1 MDFDNAIE
9 QIISKVKESGSGT
22 KFSYEELNQW
32 LGLSSGDD
40 LMWAYD
46 KLSGRLT
53 NENIICLELK
63 KDYVITAKPNGSD
76 MAAADK
82 RNGINRNSVH

>member
-9 QIISKVKESGSGT
+9 QIVSKVKVSGIGI

-46 KLSGRLT
+46 KLSDRLT
-53 NENIICLELK
+53 NENTICLELK
-63 KDYVITAKPNGSD
+63 KDYVITAKPD
-76 MAAADK
+76 DIDLAAADK
-82 RNGINRNSVH
+82 RTGINHNSMQ

>member
-9 QIISKVKESGSGT
+9 QIVSKVKVSGIGI

-46 KLSGRLT
+46 KLSDRLT
-53 NENIICLELK
+53 NESTICLELK
-63 KDYVITAKPNGSD
+63 KDYVITAKPDGSD
-76 MAAADK
+76 MTAADK
-82 RNGINRNSVH
+82 RTGINSNSMQ